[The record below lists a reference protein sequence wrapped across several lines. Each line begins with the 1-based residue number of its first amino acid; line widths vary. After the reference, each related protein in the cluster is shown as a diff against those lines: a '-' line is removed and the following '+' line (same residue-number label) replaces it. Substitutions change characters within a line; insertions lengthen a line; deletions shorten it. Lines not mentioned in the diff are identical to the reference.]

1 VVAVVS
7 GWAPSSSDDIG
18 GKCTIPIAQPHRRS
32 VPTPMFCMPV
42 RPAKR
47 STRWSAIICGLRQN
61 LAARSVGE
69 PCPSPTKMIGSRISG
84 SIPGNSR
91 TASIIATVSM
101 SAVGPSAKSCDVPVC
116 HATITYCGAACRFT
130 LRKTATATPH
140 KRTKM
145 AMAAS
150 VIGAS
155 LRFCASNN
163 CCASLTCRSACSTCR
178 FSSS

>member
-1 VVAVVS
+1 M
-7 GWAPSSSDDIG
+7 
-18 GKCTIPIAQPHRRS
+18 TRRRRS
-32 VPTPMFCMPV
+32 SALWRDLSRRINATEQRSRTRTQPGSASNSSMLIPV
-42 RPAKR
+42 SSR
-47 STRWSAIICGLRQN
+47 SSRLK
-61 LAARSVGE
+61 LL
-69 PCPSPTKMIGSRISG
+69 IGSNA
-84 SIPGNSR
+84 PD
-91 TASIIATVSM
+91 TDSM